1 MTLSHHQQH
10 VRASQTIRVARDGA
24 ARCWTGC
31 MGRQEQ
37 NHRSRPTGRRRA
49 TGIGRRRPHITLTD
63 VVAWTILIFSILCMT
78 ADAVEDGEQHAR
90 RSRRARH
97 EQVEEILW
105 DRSAAPEIPSP
116 HLHRRQD
123 LFGSPVAS
131 TTSQAEEKKSTSLQ
145 RPSFDAT
152 ATPLTSLA
160 VSISTR
166 DAAASSTS
174 TSSGSD
180 STTSSSPSVVDSPL
194 PKPFDSGF
202 GTNYTQQSC
211 PNFLRS
217 LASNETFTSCLPFSI
232 LLQVS
237 ITESSLKKA
246 MADRPSRIPFPFS
259 TPPVKAIPSLKAWTH
274 HATSSF
280 PPVALS
286 WRPSPGSC

>member
-10 VRASQTIRVARDGA
+10 LRASQTIWVPRDGA
-24 ARCWTGC
+24 AGCGNGC

-49 TGIGRRRPHITLTD
+49 MGICRRRPHITLTN
-63 VVAWTILIFSILCMT
+63 VMVWTILMFSILSMT
-78 ADAVEDGEQHAR
+78 AGAVDDGEQHAR
-90 RSRRARH
+90 RSRRGRH
-97 EQVEEILW
+97 VQVEEILW

-116 HLHRRQD
+116 HLRRRQE
-123 LFGSPVAS
+123 LVESPAAS
-131 TTSQAEEKKSTSLQ
+131 TTSQAGEKKSTSLQ
-145 RPSFDAT
+145 RPSFTAT

-180 STTSSSPSVVDSPL
+180 STTSSSPPVADSPL

-217 LASNETFTSCLPFSI
+217 LASNDTFTSCLPFSI
-232 LLQVS
+232 LLQVC
-237 ITESSLKKA
+237 IIESSLKKKKKKK
-246 MADRPSRIPFPFS
+246 MPWLTVHLEFRFLFPR
-259 TPPVKAIPSLKAWTH
+259 LK
-274 HATSSF
+274 
-280 PPVALS
+280 
-286 WRPSPGSC
+286 